1 MSAIVGYLMAG
12 EKITFYE
19 ILAIIGGFMGVML
32 VVNDTMFSSAGSNVD
47 K

>member
-1 MSAIVGYLMAG
+1 MSAIVGYFMAG

-32 VVNDTMFSSAGSNVD
+32 VVNDSIFSGVGSQED
-47 K
+47 